1 MDFARDPQAWEES
14 VVLQTA
20 STRRVVHERG
30 KIVHLFKGE
39 VLPRIDGVHRSGEEL
54 GVIL

>member
-39 VLPRIDGVHRSGEEL
+39 VLPQIDGVHCSGEEL